1 MMQLVL
7 SDGGSVVTPG
17 GNGGNSNGRPSVV
30 DKFCYFVRQ
39 GEVVYTSITSD
50 ASLLYG
56 EICGN
61 PLESVRALLSS
72 AYGELFAVSREWG
85 KAKQDKREELTN
97 EVDRFVAGLTAALD
111 SMEGGLVLRRPTME
125 QLEICRIEES
135 SGGTSVATRPT
146 ATSGLVM
153 GGVGAPAI
161 STSAANQRA
170 NQSPE
175 IVVGLEQ
182 LLDEWCSDMESY
194 MEKKVATV
202 VPATA
207 GSRGLSF
214 RGGGGGGVGG
224 DDPSS
229 EAAVDVGP
237 RGELTYW
244 RGRMQRLQSVHEQLT
259 QPQCKRIVDFMAA
272 LSRGSVVAAATAAA
286 AAALNGNGNASLSS
300 LTATSS
306 TLPGSSA
313 IVIDKVKI
321 AGLVQRWK
329 RIDVAVTEAANE
341 AKDNVK
347 YLFSLRKSFEPLY
360 SGTAQNIMDSLP
372 TLLNSIKMIHTIARY
387 YNSTERM
394 TTLFCRITDQM
405 IANCSHRIS
414 RGGSNDEL
422 WDRDI
427 TELVRELRQ
436 CLNLEECYKE
446 HYHTTMAQLAES
458 NPGGKQFDFNEMQ
471 IFGKFELFC
480 RRVNKLIGM
489 FTTIDHFN
497 TLANRRLEGMESLI
511 DHFYQIQQEFRDREH
526 DLLDYHNNRFD
537 RDYVEFNVR
546 IDELE
551 KLLQRFIDQSF
562 ETIGS
567 IGHSLELLHTF
578 RSILHRDNL
587 RADLNSKLALILQ
600 NYGLELEQVQQ
611 LYEKQKHDP
620 PIPRNSPP
628 VAGNIAWS
636 RHLLKRI
643 EEPMKQFEA
652 DDTTGTL
659 LSTKDARRIIK
670 MYNKVART
678 LVAFEF
684 LWYKAWVQSIDQ
696 AKTGLQATVV
706 IRHPDDDKL
715 YVNFDQDILQLI
727 REAKSL
733 ERMGLDVPENAKIVL
748 YQEQRFKTF
757 SRQLQWALSEYDR
770 IAAAVI
776 PAMSVILRP
785 HFTDMEYKLR
795 PGMVALTWTSMNI
808 DSFITHVQSGLRRLD
823 ELVSNVNDVVE
834 NRIEKNLKVVSKC
847 LLVDLPDNSSFT
859 VSDFVDMQRQHIAV
873 KSTMLQEKNAEIE
886 HAVDDLIEKISSYQF
901 ESPYERVLDCDVIKL
916 KDHYNH
922 FIYQALL
929 NSSKNSLNALKK
941 RMVSKGGASS
951 ILNSSK
957 PFFEVDVQLVPPSG
971 CSLSPSLDEIQEC
984 ISRSACAMLGC
995 YRSVLDW
1002 DQECGPGDGGAD
1014 GAGNAAV
1021 AVVAAETTTTASTP
1035 ASSSSSSPPT
1045 SLSPSSSPRNFFD
1058 RITKDIELVRVVL
1071 LLTGCIQGVRNTV
1084 AEYLSSFGE
1093 YDWLWKADKDAEYQ
1107 KFAATNP
1114 TLDDYETKLRD
1125 FSRIEYEVDRVNSVH
1140 VIGAL
1145 SLNTGKLKRSLA
1157 DECNRWKIKYSEK
1170 LHDRAKSE
1178 LERLTEYTRVTMG
1191 KLGRKVDDL
1200 DSLGFMMRLLAEVR
1214 DKESYIDMEIEPV
1227 MEMYKMLEDYLPSG
1241 FMAKEEIDKKTV
1253 LRANWKKVVVQSQVR
1268 QDELSRTQIGFRR
1281 DLVDDIAAFKVDV
1294 VQFRR
1299 DFLHNGPMV
1308 QGLAPMEAVD
1318 RLSRFKEELQ
1328 IRERKFDL
1336 FRGGDTVCPPA

>member
-1 MMQLVL
+1 
-7 SDGGSVVTPG
+7 
-17 GNGGNSNGRPSVV
+17 
-30 DKFCYFVRQ
+30 
-39 GEVVYTSITSD
+39 
-50 ASLLYG
+50 
-56 EICGN
+56 
-61 PLESVRALLSS
+61 
-72 AYGELFAVSREWG
+72 
-85 KAKQDKREELTN
+85 
-97 EVDRFVAGLTAALD
+97 
-111 SMEGGLVLRRPTME
+111 
-125 QLEICRIEES
+125 
-135 SGGTSVATRPT
+135 
-146 ATSGLVM
+146 
-153 GGVGAPAI
+153 
-161 STSAANQRA
+161 
-170 NQSPE
+170 
-175 IVVGLEQ
+175 
-182 LLDEWCSDMESY
+182 
-194 MEKKVATV
+194 
-202 VPATA
+202 
-207 GSRGLSF
+207 
-214 RGGGGGGVGG
+214 
-224 DDPSS
+224 
-229 EAAVDVGP
+229 
-237 RGELTYW
+237 
-244 RGRMQRLQSVHEQLT
+244 MQRLQSVHEQLT
-259 QPQCKRIVDFMAA
+259 QPQCKRVVDFMSA

-286 AAALNGNGNASLSS
+286 AAAINNNSSSSS
-300 LTATSS
+300 LASSSQTNTGTGNTSGM
-306 TLPGSSA
+306 T
-313 IVIDKVKI
+313 IDKVKI

-329 RIDVAVTEAANE
+329 RIDMAVTEAANE

-360 SGTAQNIMDSLP
+360 TGTAQNIMDSLP
-372 TLLNSIKMIHTIARY
+372 ALLNSIKMIRTIARY

-405 IANCSHRIS
+405 IANCSQRIAQ
-414 RGGSNDEL
+414 GGAKDEL

-427 TELVRELRQ
+427 PELVGELRR
-436 CLNLEECYKE
+436 CLKLEESYKQ
-446 HYHTTMAQLAES
+446 HYHETKVQLEES

-480 RRVNKLIGM
+480 RRVNKLIDM
-489 FTTIDHFN
+489 FTTIQHFN
-497 TLANRRLEGMESLI
+497 TLAERRLEGMEPLI
-511 DHFYQIQQEFRDREH
+511 DQFHQIQQEFREREH

-551 KLLQRFIDQSF
+551 KSLQRFIDQSF

-567 IGHSLELLHTF
+567 IGHSLELIHTF

-587 RADLNSKLALILQ
+587 RADLDSKLTLILQ

-696 AKTGLQATVV
+696 AKTGLQATLV

-727 REAKSL
+727 REAKCL

-776 PAMSVILRP
+776 PATSVILRP

-795 PGMVALTWTSMNI
+795 PGMVTLTWTSMNI
-808 DSFITHVQSGLRRLD
+808 DSFVTHVQSGLRRLD

-834 NRIEKNLKVVSKC
+834 NRIEKNLHVVSKC
-847 LLVDLPDNSSFT
+847 LLVDLPDNASFT
-859 VSDFVDMQRQHIAV
+859 VSDFVDMQRRHIAV
-873 KSTMLQEKNAEIE
+873 KSSMLQEKNAEIE

-901 ESPYERVLDCDVIKL
+901 ESPHERVLDHDVARL
-916 KDHYNH
+916 KEHYNH

-941 RMVSKGGASS
+941 RMASKGGASS

-1002 DQECGPGDGGAD
+1002 DQPDDVGGSGGDDVEED
-1014 GAGNAAV
+1014 GYDN
-1021 AVVAAETTTTASTP
+1021 TTVQ
-1035 ASSSSSSPPT
+1035 
-1045 SLSPSSSPRNFFD
+1045 RNFFD

-1093 YDWLWKADKDAEYQ
+1093 YDWLWKADKDAE
-1107 KFAATNP
+1107 
-1114 TLDDYETKLRD
+1114 
-1125 FSRIEYEVDRVNSVH
+1125 
-1140 VIGAL
+1140 
-1145 SLNTGKLKRSLA
+1145 
-1157 DECNRWKIKYSEK
+1157 
-1170 LHDRAKSE
+1170 
-1178 LERLTEYTRVTMG
+1178 
-1191 KLGRKVDDL
+1191 
-1200 DSLGFMMRLLAEVR
+1200 
-1214 DKESYIDMEIEPV
+1214 
-1227 MEMYKMLEDYLPSG
+1227 
-1241 FMAKEEIDKKTV
+1241 
-1253 LRANWKKVVVQSQVR
+1253 
-1268 QDELSRTQIGFRR
+1268 
-1281 DLVDDIAAFKVDV
+1281 
-1294 VQFRR
+1294 
-1299 DFLHNGPMV
+1299 
-1308 QGLAPMEAVD
+1308 
-1318 RLSRFKEELQ
+1318 
-1328 IRERKFDL
+1328 
-1336 FRGGDTVCPPA
+1336 